1 MNVYAKRKDPGG
13 LSDKMSKAMWCQCD
27 SHLVDSVYG
36 VGFIFGQFVCNLM
49 SILFANI
56 WSFSVMSI
64 YHVLTIGFFVLR
76 HMCRLGCIVVV

>member
-1 MNVYAKRKDPGG
+1 MFMQSAKIPGVLAVRCRG
-13 LSDKMSKAMWCQCD
+13 LGGVKVIH

-64 YHVLTIGFFVLR
+64 YHVLTIGFCVLR
-76 HMCRLGCIVVV
+76 YMCRLGCIVVV